1 MSKRIIIIS
10 GGELNEEFVLSIL
23 EKEENQYV
31 IGVDRGMEFLC
42 RHQILP
48 NYIVG
53 DFDSVKKEIGDY
65 YRNETNVPIR
75 EFNPVKD
82 ASDTEI
88 AIRLAMTLG
97 AKEILILGA
106 TGGRIDHLWANVQ
119 SLAIPFKAGIDAVIM
134 DTQIRPFLH
143 TMFAHRG
150 YHCIEK
156 GIPENSI
163 PSFRA
168 AISHGYGI
176 ELDVHLTSDGK
187 LVVFHDDDLSRIC
200 GRPETIESLPL
211 KELQNCRL
219 QNTNETIPLFTDV
232 LSLSKIKENE

>member
-134 DTQIRPFLH
+134 DTQNKIRLIGGGETKH
-143 TMFAHRG
+143 TALPG
-150 YHCIEK
+150 GSAGK
-156 GIPENSI
+156 SPPVWLPELLSSVL
-163 PSFRA
+163 PA
-168 AISHGYGI
+168 A
-176 ELDVHLTSDGK
+176 LTVH
-187 LVVFHDDDLSRIC
+187 
-200 GRPETIESLPL
+200 ETILPQSHNAYTF
-211 KELQNCRL
+211 LQ
-219 QNTNETIPLFTDV
+219 I
-232 LSLSKIKENE
+232 